1 MRLLPLAVLFVSL
14 ALLAVVAWAI
24 ASTPG
29 DVIKQ
34 EASTI
39 VLPSPESTEVA
50 LVTVF
55 KGESAKEIGDNLEA
69 EQVIQS
75 GLLFRMM
82 VTFMGV
88 EDELV
93 AGDYE
98 FDRGLTTLEVIGRLR
113 RGITLPLV
121 VTVPEGLRAE
131 EIGLL
136 MEEKGIVSAV
146 DFGKALATGS
156 YDFDFL
162 AQRPSGMG
170 LEGYLFPATYSFSR
184 RATAQDV
191 VEAMLAAFKKQVAD
205 PLSTEIAASGLTLHE
220 VLTLASIV
228 EREAKLPEE
237 RPLIASVFLNRLS
250 LGLPL
255 QADPT
260 VQYAVASDPDSIR
273 RYGYWK
279 RALTEED
286 LQVDSLYNTY
296 RFSGLPPGPIANP
309 GVDSIRAVLR
319 PARTNYL
326 FFVAK
331 DDGSH
336 AFAETLEEHQRNVD
350 QYQH

>member
-29 DVIKQ
+29 AVLNQ
-34 EASTI
+34 EPALI
-39 VLPSPESTEVA
+39 VRPTPRSTEVA

-55 KGESAKEIGDNLEA
+55 EGESAKEIGDNLET
-69 EQVIQS
+69 EEVIQS
-75 GLLFRMM
+75 EPLFRIM
-82 VTFMGV
+82 VTLMGI

-98 FDRGLTTLEVIGRLR
+98 FDRGLTTLEVIGRIR
-113 RGITLPLV
+113 WGITLPLV

-136 MEEKGIVSAV
+136 MEEKGVVSGE
-146 DFGKALATGS
+146 DFGRALATGE

-162 AQRPSGMG
+162 AQRPTGLG
-170 LEGYLFPATYSFSR
+170 LEGYLFPATYGFSR
-184 RATAQDV
+184 RATARGV
-191 VEAMLAAFKKQVAD
+191 VEEMLAAFEEQVAD
-205 PLSTEIAASGLTLHE
+205 ELDTEIAASGLTLHE
-220 VLTLASIV
+220 ALTLASVV
-228 EREAKLPEE
+228 EREAVLPEE
-237 RPLIASVFLNRLS
+237 RPVIASVFLNRLS

-260 VQYAVASDPDSIR
+260 VQYAVGSDRESVR

-286 LQVDSLYNTY
+286 LQVESLYNTY
-296 RFSGLPPGPIANP
+296 RVNGLPPGPIANP
-309 GVDSIRAVLR
+309 GVDSVRAVVR
-319 PARTNYL
+319 PTRTNYL

-336 AFAETLEEHQRNVD
+336 VFAETLEEHQRNVD
-350 QYQH
+350 LYQR